1 MLVAKV
7 KICGI
12 TNYEDAVMALD
23 LGADMLGF
31 NFFQDSPRF
40 IPLQEAAD
48 IVRRLPGYAELVGVF
63 VNASMETIRSAISEC
78 YLDWVQLHGDETPA
92 FCQGM
97 GSDTVKVIKAL
108 RVKERSDA
116 EKASAYKV
124 DAILLDAF
132 RPGRYGGTGTSF
144 DWEMIGGDV
153 SMRVFLAGGVA
164 PDNAAKAIS
173 LGVYGIDV
181 CSGVES
187 QPGKKDP
194 EKMKALFE
202 SIRYLRG

>member
-12 TNYEDAVMALD
+12 TNYEDAMMALD
-23 LGADMLGF
+23 LGADLLGF

-40 IPLQEAAD
+40 IPLHEAAE

-116 EKASAYKV
+116 EKASGYKV

-187 QPGKKDP
+187 QPGRKDP

>member
-12 TNYEDAVMALD
+12 TNYDDAQAAVD
-23 LGADMLGF
+23 LGTDLLGF
-31 NFFQDSPRF
+31 NFFPDSPRY
-40 IPLQEAAD
+40 IPVDKAAE
-48 IVRRLPGYAELVGVF
+48 IVRRLPAFVELAGVF
-63 VNASMETIRSAISEC
+63 VNASIQTIRQAINEC

-92 FCQGM
+92 FCQLLA
-97 GSDTVKVIKAL
+97 SDPVKVIKSL
-108 RVKERSDA
+108 RVKEQADLDKA
-116 EKASAYKV
+116 ELYRV

-132 RPGRYGGTGTSF
+132 HPDQYGGTGLSF
-144 DWEMIGGDV
+144 DWGLIQDV
-153 SMRVFLAGGVA
+153 SKRIFVAGGIT

-173 LGVYGIDV
+173 LGVYGIDI

-187 QPGKKDP
+187 RPGKKDP
-194 EKMKALFE
+194 AKMKALFD